1 MAIADAHFS
10 IGKSH
15 RVCED
20 YARAGILPA
29 DRPFAIVSD
38 GCSSSPDTDFGSRLL
53 TVTAQERILHDK
65 DHYAPRGVVW
75 QASSMARA
83 LLLPPHCLDAT
94 LLTIHQLSS
103 GVFRVYAVG
112 DGAVAARRRDG
123 TVDIW
128 RIQFFP
134 GDSGLVAPAYL
145 TYTMYVN
152 RLYQYI
158 DQDYNRW
165 QVTHYQ
171 DGVLE
176 GTETGAIGLQDTQ
189 EGWRPLGF
197 WWMKDFDP
205 EDYEYLMVLTD
216 GVESFQKQESPGV
229 YSRVPFLEVMNH
241 ITAIKSL
248 RGPFIAKRLKRFLEH
263 TCPKLS
269 WHHNDDVAVAG
280 VCIPEL
286 SEEGA

>member
-128 RIQFFP
+128 RIQFFAL
-134 GDSGLVAPAYL
+134 GHSENKGQNSRHSAEQFLVNFLSDIA
-145 TYTMYVN
+145 
-152 RLYQYI
+152 RKI
-158 DQDYNRW
+158 K
-165 QVTHYQ
+165 
-171 DGVLE
+171 
-176 GTETGAIGLQDTQ
+176 
-189 EGWRPLGF
+189 RPR
-197 WWMKDFDP
+197 
-205 EDYEYLMVLTD
+205 
-216 GVESFQKQESPGV
+216 Q
-229 YSRVPFLEVMNH
+229 
-241 ITAIKSL
+241 
-248 RGPFIAKRLKRFLEH
+248 
-263 TCPKLS
+263 
-269 WHHNDDVAVAG
+269 
-280 VCIPEL
+280 
-286 SEEGA
+286 